1 MTFSAFK
8 DKVDKSF
15 QQMCKDQTKLFRVE
29 VDKDLIWSTYLN
41 SFPEEE
47 RQEHN
52 CNCCRQFIKNW
63 GNVVAI
69 KNNKVITFWDFKCEE
84 PYKTVA
90 NNLKSLILS
99 RPVTDLLVQTFAK
112 LGTNK
117 NTVLLPD
124 GTTKTWKHLFTTLPS
139 NLVYKGGR
147 TVGTELSNFRS
158 AAGVFVRSMNEITTD
173 AVDTVLELIQ
183 QNSLYRGSEFK
194 GMVDSF
200 KRMQKEYLSLPSNQ
214 QNVYAISHVQEAGA
228 IASIRNHAI
237 GTLLVDL
244 SEGMDLD
251 TAVTRFEKIMAP
263 ANYKRPTA
271 IVTKSMISA
280 AQKKVEELGLVKS
293 LNRAYAKPDDIT
305 VNNVLF
311 VNRDSSKSGNIFD
324 QLKDNTTVNPR
335 KFSKVEEIGIEDFI
349 NKVLPTVSSVEV
361 LMESKHEH
369 NLMTLTKSEDEDA
382 PHLFK
387 WDNNFAWA
395 YNGNVTDSI
404 KEKVKQAGGKVD
416 GVLRCS
422 LHWFNYDDLDIHIV
436 EPNNHHIYYSNKIS
450 PSSGHLDVDMN
461 AGSRKDSRDA
471 VENITWTDSSRMRE
485 GEYTLYIN
493 NFHKKEWIDEGFEC
507 EIECNG
513 EVHNFSY
520 PKSVRSGENVM
531 VCKFTWSKSKGIT
544 NLVVS
549 PGISSNSASISK
561 EVWGISTNKFQKV
574 SMMMLSPNYWDGQVI
589 GNKHYFFILDGC
601 KNPEPTRGFFNE
613 YLKDSLRDHRKVF
626 EILGNNMLLPISL
639 DQLSGLGFSS
649 TVRAD
654 LICKLKGS
662 FERIVKIKF

>member
-8 DKVDKSF
+8 DKVDESF

-69 KNNKVITFWDFKCEE
+69 KNNKVITFWDFECEE

-124 GTTKTWKHLFTTLPS
+124 GTTKTWKHLFTTLPN

-214 QNVYAISHVQEAGA
+214 QKIYAISHVQEAGA
-228 IASIRNHAI
+228 VASIRNHAI

-263 ANYKRPTA
+263 
-271 IVTKSMISA
+271 IS
-280 AQKKVEELGLVKS
+280 
-293 LNRAYAKPDDIT
+293 
-305 VNNVLF
+305 
-311 VNRDSSKSGNIFD
+311 
-324 QLKDNTTVNPR
+324 
-335 KFSKVEEIGIEDFI
+335 
-349 NKVLPTVSSVEV
+349 
-361 LMESKHEH
+361 
-369 NLMTLTKSEDEDA
+369 
-382 PHLFK
+382 
-387 WDNNFAWA
+387 
-395 YNGNVTDSI
+395 
-404 KEKVKQAGGKVD
+404 
-416 GVLRCS
+416 C
-422 LHWFNYDDLDIHIV
+422 
-436 EPNNHHIYYSNKIS
+436 
-450 PSSGHLDVDMN
+450 
-461 AGSRKDSRDA
+461 
-471 VENITWTDSSRMRE
+471 WT
-485 GEYTLYIN
+485 
-493 NFHKKEWIDEGFEC
+493 
-507 EIECNG
+507 
-513 EVHNFSY
+513 
-520 PKSVRSGENVM
+520 
-531 VCKFTWSKSKGIT
+531 
-544 NLVVS
+544 
-549 PGISSNSASISK
+549 
-561 EVWGISTNKFQKV
+561 
-574 SMMMLSPNYWDGQVI
+574 
-589 GNKHYFFILDGC
+589 
-601 KNPEPTRGFFNE
+601 
-613 YLKDSLRDHRKVF
+613 
-626 EILGNNMLLPISL
+626 
-639 DQLSGLGFSS
+639 
-649 TVRAD
+649 
-654 LICKLKGS
+654 
-662 FERIVKIKF
+662 